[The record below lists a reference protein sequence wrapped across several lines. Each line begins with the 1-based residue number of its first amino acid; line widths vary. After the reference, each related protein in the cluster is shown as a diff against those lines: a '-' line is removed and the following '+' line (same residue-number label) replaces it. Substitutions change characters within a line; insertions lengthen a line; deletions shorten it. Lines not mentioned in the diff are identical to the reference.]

1 MKKRSIWL
9 NENNKNL
16 DKLNKNMEVDVLIVG
31 GGITGLSAL
40 LELQNSNLKVVL
52 VERNSCG
59 MGVTS
64 KSTAKITYLQEK
76 IFRNIRIS
84 SADNASLYLKSQI
97 DAMNRLVNI
106 ISSNKINCDL
116 KKVSSYLF
124 TNEEKNVVKL
134 NEEFDF
140 FRQNGVNIEKTKLD
154 TISNILAL
162 KVNDTYVFNPL
173 KFINCLKEL
182 LKDYIYEN
190 SKVEDINKKDD
201 YYYIKVNNYVI
212 KSKYVVIATHY
223 PNFLFPFLMPFKNHV
238 ETSYIGAVEIKNEKN
253 ISAINIDKPCISFRY
268 GKSNNKNYL
277 IYLCQSYPSCNI
289 KSIKKNFDSLNSKY
303 KFDYVWSN
311 KDIITNDYIPY
322 IGRLFKNDDTLLLA
336 TGYNTWGMTN
346 GTLAGKIMADIIL
359 KKDNPY
365 IKLFSLHRRINFNKI
380 IRFPIDLGCNLK
392 AMIKSNKKN
401 VNNQKVIYKKIDGKE
416 VAIYKDK
423 DGKEHIVL
431 NKCPHLKC
439 GLILNETEM
448 TWDCLCHGS
457 RFTIDGKCIE
467 GPSNFDIS
475 FK

>member
-1 MKKRSIWL
+1 MKIRSIWL
-9 NENNKNL
+9 NENNKI
-16 DKLNKNMEVDVLIVG
+16 LNKIDKNMEVDVIIVG
-31 GGITGLSAL
+31 GGITGLSTL
-40 LELQNSNLKVVL
+40 LELHNSNLKVIL
-52 VERNSCG
+52 VERNICG
-59 MGVTS
+59 FGVTS

-76 IFRNIRIS
+76 IFGNIRKS
-84 SADNASLYLKSQI
+84 SVDSASLYLKSQI
-97 DAMNRLVNI
+97 DAMNKLINN
-106 ISSNKINCDL
+106 ISSNQINCDL
-116 KKVSSYLF
+116 KQVSSYLF
-124 TNEEKNVVKL
+124 TNEEKNIDKL

-162 KVNDTYVFNPL
+162 KINDTYVFNPL
-173 KFINCLKEL
+173 KYINCLKEL

-190 SKVEDINKKDD
+190 SKVEDINKKDG

-223 PNFLFPFLMPFKNHV
+223 PNFLFPFLMPLKNHV
-238 ETSYIGAVEIKNEKN
+238 ETSYIGATEIKKQKN
-253 ISAINIDKPCISFRY
+253 ISAINIDNPCISFRY
-268 GKSNNKNYL
+268 CQSNNKNYL
-277 IYLCQSYPSCNI
+277 IYLYQSFPTCNI
-289 KSIKKNFDSLNSKY
+289 KSIKKNFDRLNNKY
-303 KFDYVWSN
+303 KCDYIWSN
-311 KDIITNDYIPY
+311 KDIITNDYMPY
-322 IGRLFKNDDTLLLA
+322 IGRLFKNDDTILLA

-346 GTLAGKIMADIIL
+346 GTLAGKIIADIIL

-401 VNNQKVIYKKIDGKE
+401 LNNAKVIYKKIDGKE

-423 DGKEHIVL
+423 NGKEHIVL